1 MPVTH
6 PNSSFHWQVPGHLDR
21 ARTSIRHDPIDGLVK
36 GWLCQGAEEEKRP
49 ALCAGRFIL
58 ATNTCNMIFA
68 SPLLNFFPIAN
79 DAIVLGLLVGALG
92 LVFYTHSLPRFKK
105 FYTFVPAL
113 LMCYFIPAALNSLGV
128 VNGEESNLYFVASRY
143 LLPASL
149 ILLCLSIDLKGIY
162 NLGPKAIVMFFA
174 ATFGIVVGGPL
185 ALWLVSTGN
194 PEVLGGD
201 APDAYWRG
209 LSTVAGSWIG
219 GGANQAALKEISD
232 TLDSQFSIMLIVDVF
247 VANLWMPFLLFGAGI
262 RERIDGWLNADATAV
277 DELQER
283 VEQLQA
289 KSARIASFPDW
300 MVMVAL
306 AFGGVAV
313 AHLVADLA
321 SVEFTAWLE
330 NTLAANP
337 DSMAIY
343 LSSITKGFFW
353 LVVVAT
359 AIGIA
364 LSFTPAKEYEGAGA
378 SKMGSVF
385 LYVLV
390 ATIGMK
396 MDIGSLI
403 ENWAMYGSAVT
414 IGLLWMLVH
423 IVVLLVVA
431 KLIRAPFFFVAV
443 GSQANVGGAASAPI
457 VASAFSP
464 ALAPV
469 GVLLAV
475 LGYAVGTVGA
485 ILCMEWMHA
494 ISM

>member
-1 MPVTH
+1 
-6 PNSSFHWQVPGHLDR
+6 
-21 ARTSIRHDPIDGLVK
+21 
-36 GWLCQGAEEEKRP
+36 
-49 ALCAGRFIL
+49 
-58 ATNTCNMIFA
+58 MIFA

-330 NTLAANP
+330 NTMAANP

>member
-1 MPVTH
+1 MT
-6 PNSSFHWQVPGHLDR
+6 
-21 ARTSIRHDPIDGLVK
+21 
-36 GWLCQGAEEEKRP
+36 
-49 ALCAGRFIL
+49 
-58 ATNTCNMIFA
+58 FA
-68 SPLLNFFPIAN
+68 APLLNFFPIAN

-174 ATFGIVVGGPL
+174 ATLGIVVGGPL

-232 TLDSQFSIMLIVDVF
+232 TLESQFSIMLIVDVF

-289 KSARIASFPDW
+289 KSARVASFPDW

-321 SVEFTAWLE
+321 SVEFTAWLD